1 MKLWTFSG
9 DTVYIF
15 RAASIGGVTLGPVT
29 LWLGYPTVSGVLL
42 VRWTR
47 ISTDQRSFA
56 VYDRRTWNR
65 LPTALRSPVVAL
77 FIQAPAQDLQ
87 CTCSSIRQC
96 WLQLWVTCTVVRR
109 RQLRADFYSRTQID
123 STLLALLHTQGARR
137 GSTLGGAV
145 TVSVHATS
153 KSLSLTG

>member
-1 MKLWTFSG
+1 MKRWTFSG

-65 LPTALRSPVVAL
+65 LPTALRSPEL
-77 FIQAPAQDLQ
+77 IPN
-87 CTCSSIRQC
+87 SHRQP
-96 WLQLWVTCTVVRR
+96 VRPD
-109 RQLRADFYSRTQID
+109 QSCL
-123 STLLALLHTQGARR
+123 
-137 GSTLGGAV
+137 
-145 TVSVHATS
+145 
-153 KSLSLTG
+153 